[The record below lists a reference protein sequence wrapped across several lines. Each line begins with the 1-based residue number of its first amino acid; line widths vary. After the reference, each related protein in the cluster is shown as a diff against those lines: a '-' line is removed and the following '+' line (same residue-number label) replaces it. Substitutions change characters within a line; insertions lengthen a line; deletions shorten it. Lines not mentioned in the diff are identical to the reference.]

1 MTEVTHRCMNCLNL
15 VPQTI
20 SAIYN
25 GVYYTAICRNCLGET
40 ELSSGAASFNRRRDW
55 EDNAVDTI
63 QPYDAAGKPNI
74 EFFRIYRDKA
84 RKMFSATEIAE
95 LERKI

>member
-1 MTEVTHRCMNCLNL
+1 MKHRCLNCLNL
-15 VPQTI
+15 VPETI

-40 ELSSGAASFNRRRDW
+40 DISSGAASFNRRRDW

-63 QPYDAAGKPNI
+63 QPYDAGGHANI
-74 EFFRIYRDKA
+74 EFFRNYPAKA
-84 RKMFSATEIAE
+84 RKMFSASEIAE
-95 LERKI
+95 LEHKI